1 MNVNPGVLAY
11 TNLIIDDKE
20 TKPKRVNTSSGLLSR
35 SKNKSM
41 DKKDNNE
48 PADVIKDY
56 VSTIRKQRK
65 KMNNG

>member
-56 VSTIRKQRK
+56 VLSASKGRR
-65 KMNNG
+65 